1 MKIVDVG
8 AVLLEPVS
16 WVLVKVRTDE
26 GITGIGEAYHGA
38 GVHHIAVDERL
49 TQRALIGQDP
59 RNVDKLFRDMKSSMS
74 ASGYYQGAVMS
85 AISGIE
91 MALWDITGQAIGVP
105 IWQLLGG
112 AYRDS
117 IRMYNDCHA
126 GDEDDNPES
135 WVAKAKEVE
144 ARGFDA
150 IKFDIDPRPDRRDH
164 YNRTMSNSDI
174 AFHIEVVTA
183 LREALH
189 PNTDLL
195 IDAHWAYAP
204 HDILKVAYAFEALDL
219 MWLEDPIPAENVAAL
234 KEVKNAT
241 RTPICTG
248 ENLYTR
254 HGFRELVETQATD
267 IISPDLAKA
276 GGLSEGPAHRRFGRH
291 LLYPN
296 FTAQHLQSDRHGGH
310 VPHVRRFAQLS
321 SVGVPP
327 PRQRVVEQPHGGTRP
342 DRQRAHPLA
351 AGSRSWSHTRRGGGS
366 QRGARGSRLLRRGV
380 ELTCRLTTSSA
391 ASGCFCSSCGQGPP
405 STS

>member
-8 AVLLEPVS
+8 AVLLQPMP

-117 IRMYNDCHA
+117 IRVYNDCHA
-126 GDEDDNPES
+126 GDEDDNPAS
-135 WVAKAKEVE
+135 WAAKAKEVE

-204 HDILKVAYAFEALDL
+204 HDILKVAYAFEAL
-219 MWLEDPIPAENVAAL
+219 I
-234 KEVKNAT
+234 
-241 RTPICTG
+241 
-248 ENLYTR
+248 
-254 HGFRELVETQATD
+254 
-267 IISPDLAKA
+267 
-276 GGLSEGPAHRRFGRH
+276 
-291 LLYPN
+291 
-296 FTAQHLQSDRHGGH
+296 
-310 VPHVRRFAQLS
+310 
-321 SVGVPP
+321 
-327 PRQRVVEQPHGGTRP
+327 
-342 DRQRAHPLA
+342 
-351 AGSRSWSHTRRGGGS
+351 
-366 QRGARGSRLLRRGV
+366 
-380 ELTCRLTTSSA
+380 
-391 ASGCFCSSCGQGPP
+391 
-405 STS
+405 